1 VRFLVLAEK
10 DMELVEDAVGLL
22 TAPHMIAG
30 GRLIEAGMFTIYAR
44 PYAPDRKR
52 RVLGDEWLPS
62 DPRERKRHD
71 RLIELRNT
79 LYAHTDPDSPR
90 GVEDVDAML
99 GLGEHGYAESRP
111 ELNQA
116 ALPRIAA
123 LAQAQRRRFR
133 EARALRQQELRD
145 DPPRT
150 SIAPLLVRL
159 RRMRERIDTPKGPAS
174 LESGGTDWWLVYPT
188 EEAHQPIGNVFEH
201 GRETGDLKY
210 SWSSGPSD
218 APKGDS
224 VEATK
229 TAAVAMVLRSTSG

>member
-116 ALPRIAA
+116 ALPRIARPCPSSA
-123 LAQAQRRRFR
+123 TAVQGSTGAPPARTPRRS
-133 EARALRQQELRD
+133 ATHVH
-145 DPPRT
+145 RT
-150 SIAPLLVRL
+150 SPR
-159 RRMRERIDTPKGPAS
+159 
-174 LESGGTDWWLVYPT
+174 
-188 EEAHQPIGNVFEH
+188 
-201 GRETGDLKY
+201 
-210 SWSSGPSD
+210 
-218 APKGDS
+218 
-224 VEATK
+224 
-229 TAAVAMVLRSTSG
+229 